1 MLCTCEFVLQT
12 LCHEL
17 PPPLPLLGWMTFC
30 PEWLTGNASLDSS
43 NWFYFWVY
51 LVFFNMLW
59 VVFPLLLLL
68 QSYNFITTNRQTKKD

>member
-1 MLCTCEFVLQT
+1 MRLSLY
-12 LCHEL
+12 HE
-17 PPPLPLLGWMTFC
+17 PFSFIGWMTFC
-30 PEWLTGNASLDSS
+30 PEWLTNNANLDSS

-68 QSYNFITTNRQTKKD
+68 QSYNFITTNRQTKRD